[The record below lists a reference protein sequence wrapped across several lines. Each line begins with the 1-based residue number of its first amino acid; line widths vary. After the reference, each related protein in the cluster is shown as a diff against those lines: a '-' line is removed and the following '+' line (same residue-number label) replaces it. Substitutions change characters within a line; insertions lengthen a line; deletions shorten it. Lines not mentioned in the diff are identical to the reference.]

1 MAAVEQRAYA
11 GAKRAHEELQARRDR
26 VSMSEMSEG
35 KFTSLFRAQA
45 RLILKPVDWPDGY
58 TVHLQ
63 GEQADQPIAQP
74 AAFSWE
80 AGKDEDKQHEQYLA
94 HAKRIIPLPR
104 ELELL
109 RAPPALLSTA
119 GSRDLPFD
127 ISGTTDIC
135 IILKAARK
143 TPSQALHVVIEL
155 KPTWQKKEGGAA
167 DEYEHRAIQSK
178 DIYQA
183 CAELVAADIL
193 SPLTC
198 PVVLL
203 TNFDDEWIF
212 FWLEKPRT
220 IVQVRVHT
228 RITARVAALGSRTG
242 AHATTCLCVR
252 MLASVDGAILGR
264 GAAAAEPPVERRGRC
279 CCSRPAGCRRA
290 GLPGRRQLQRQ
301 PGQALQAVSC

>member
-1 MAAVEQRAYA
+1 LLLCSAASAAAPDFLTAVEQRAYA

-26 VSMSEMSEG
+26 VSMSDMSEG
-35 KFTSLFRAQA
+35 KFASLFRAQA
-45 RLILKPVDWPDGY
+45 RLILKPVGWPDDY

-63 GEQADQPIAQP
+63 GEQANQPIVQP
-74 AAFSWE
+74 DAFQWE
-80 AGKDEDKQHEQYLA
+80 EGKDEDKQHEQYLA
-94 HAKRIIPLPR
+94 HAKRIIQLPR
-104 ELELL
+104 EFELL
-109 RAPPALLSTA
+109 RAPPGLLSTA

-127 ISGTTDIC
+127 LSGTTDLC

-143 TPSQALHVVIEL
+143 TPSQALHIVIEL

-167 DEYEHRAIQSK
+167 DEYERRVIQSK

-220 IVQVRVHT
+220 IVQVRLHT
-228 RITARVAALGSRTG
+228 HARARHAAFSLRACMSSRSRLIVC
-242 AHATTCLCVR
+242 AHARL
-252 MLASVDGAILGR
+252 S
-264 GAAAAEPPVERRGRC
+264 
-279 CCSRPAGCRRA
+279 
-290 GLPGRRQLQRQ
+290 
-301 PGQALQAVSC
+301 